1 MDVDDNAAV
10 RESLSIIRSA
20 RRPAERQRRSRR
32 RKISYNNNS
41 VMKKIATSSVFNG
54 CEEEEE
60 EEVESKINALQKM
73 VPGAESLALDKLF
86 EETAGYILALQF
98 QVKTLKFLTN
108 FVEGSQ
114 KEKRKLGG

>member
-41 VMKKIATSSVFNG
+41 VMKKNG

-98 QVKTLKFLTN
+98 QVKALKFLTN

>member
-41 VMKKIATSSVFNG
+41 VMKKNG

>member
-1 MDVDDNAAV
+1 
-10 RESLSIIRSA
+10 
-20 RRPAERQRRSRR
+20 
-32 RKISYNNNS
+32 
-41 VMKKIATSSVFNG
+41 MKKIATSSVFNG
-54 CEEEEE
+54 CEEEE

-98 QVKTLKFLTN
+98 QVKALKFLTN